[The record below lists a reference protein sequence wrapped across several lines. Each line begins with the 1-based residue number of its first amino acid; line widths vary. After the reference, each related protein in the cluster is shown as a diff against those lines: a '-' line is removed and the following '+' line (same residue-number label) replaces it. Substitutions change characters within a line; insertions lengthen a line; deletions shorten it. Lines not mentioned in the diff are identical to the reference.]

1 MLKILLTVRVLIS
14 LFACFPWLFL
24 GAIVVANSLRMV
36 ATGQFDSYMSEKPPP
51 MLHLKS
57 VDEDRIRHGLKVL
70 R

>member
-1 MLKILLTVRVLIS
+1 MLKTLLTVRLLIS

-36 ATGQFDSYMSEKPPP
+36 ATGQFDSYMSEKPSP

-57 VDEDRIRHGLKVL
+57 IDEDLKRHGIPI